1 MRSIERDGGKFK
13 KKKILAFLHTCFNL
27 KGDIPLKN

>member
-13 KKKILAFLHTCFNL
+13 KKKLLHSYIRVLIL
-27 KGDIPLKN
+27 KEIYR